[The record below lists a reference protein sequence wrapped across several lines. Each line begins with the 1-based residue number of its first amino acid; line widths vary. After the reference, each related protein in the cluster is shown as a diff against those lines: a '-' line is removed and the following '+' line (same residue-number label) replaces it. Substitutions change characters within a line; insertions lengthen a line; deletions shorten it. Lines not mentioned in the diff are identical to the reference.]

1 MEESLDRA
9 LKQLETFYSVEDDG
23 REEITLDDVAV
34 YEQDPTA
41 VEEPVE
47 QAAPEQAAVEPETS
61 VPEKTVQEA
70 CENLPFE
77 G

>member
-1 MEESLDRA
+1 M
-9 LKQLETFYSVEDDG
+9 
-23 REEITLDDVAV
+23 AV